1 LRIRSPIAISPL
13 ASLCGCQAGRLFER
27 GNPAEPDDPNSSSPD
42 PNVDGKKEMCKEN
55 SPCPLHFYGSLFWQK
70 AILWP
75 GSRGVARKKH
85 RREKYSIRRS
95 PPASSERGGPV
106 GDPPDRPYA
115 DSTRGRGSG
124 AVPARAK
131 KWNAPHDFSAQRPCF
146 LAGQPLKF
154 NRSDANLAKSE
165 GGQEEFAY

>member
-55 SPCPLHFYGSLFWQK
+55 SPCLLHFYDFLFCQK

-85 RREKYSIRRS
+85 RPSYFGFRISDFFGFSLSIRIPQSTIRNFVRRAHRAPS
-95 PPASSERGGPV
+95 RAPLHPNNPVLTERTICPPGPRNGMRLMVFPRNAPASWPGNP
-106 GDPPDRPYA
+106 
-115 DSTRGRGSG
+115 
-124 AVPARAK
+124 
-131 KWNAPHDFSAQRPCF
+131 
-146 LAGQPLKF
+146 
-154 NRSDANLAKSE
+154 
-165 GGQEEFAY
+165 